1 MLVADVM
8 TMICMMTVSDNNA
21 DDDCYDGDADDDC
34 YEGDADDD
42 CYDGDADDGEDLH
55 RKALSF
61 HGYQWH

>member
-1 MLVADVM
+1 MLVAEVM
-8 TMICMMTVSDNNA
+8 TIICMMTVSDNN
-21 DDDCYDGDADDDC
+21 
-34 YEGDADDD
+34 ADDD

>member
-1 MLVADVM
+1 MLVADVI

-42 CYDGDADDGEDLH
+42 CYDGEDLH

>member
-21 DDDCYDGDADDDC
+21 DDDYYDGDAYDDC
-34 YEGDADDD
+34 YG
-42 CYDGDADDGEDLH
+42 GDADDGDDLH

>member
-1 MLVADVM
+1 MWWRWFAWWRLV
-8 TMICMMTVSDNNA
+8 T
-21 DDDCYDGDADDDC
+21 DDDCYDGGADDDC

-42 CYDGDADDGEDLH
+42 CYDGYADDGDDSH